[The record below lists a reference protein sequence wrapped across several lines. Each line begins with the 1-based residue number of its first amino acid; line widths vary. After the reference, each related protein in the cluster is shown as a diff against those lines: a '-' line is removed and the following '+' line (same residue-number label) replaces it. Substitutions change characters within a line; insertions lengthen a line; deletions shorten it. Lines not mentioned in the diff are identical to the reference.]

1 MLDIIG
7 IYPGNKIWLSFMLCP
22 DPPGFRAARYCFLLL
37 LSCSTWPCL
46 GHAEKHLPAFFHLS
60 WTGYRISSG
69 RSARLWVKKVIPQC
83 NSGILIILTI
93 DRSGP
98 RRQQMRCPLLQLSGD
113 AWGLLPPQ
121 RWYCC
126 GLFRVVM
133 IQWFLPVAKH
143 ACLWIIIRCSSL
155 WAAIKIWG
163 TWVAQSPGFFLD
175 RPLLSA
181 RS

>member
-1 MLDIIG
+1 MRYRRVSYLFSTKKFYQKYLLGPKMLDIIG

-121 RWYCC
+121 R
-126 GLFRVVM
+126 L
-133 IQWFLPVAKH
+133 I
-143 ACLWIIIRCSSL
+143 
-155 WAAIKIWG
+155 
-163 TWVAQSPGFFLD
+163 
-175 RPLLSA
+175 LL
-181 RS
+181 RFV